1 MREEINRLET
11 DLKNTNHELAN
22 IAKMKRHLKW
32 FVVLGVLTSPIGMFW
47 HFLISCSIFGLFF
60 VLYGTSYYISYGHT
74 KGLSRRREFILER
87 LQELGVRRTRL

>member
-47 HFLISCSIFGLFF
+47 HFSYKLFYF
-60 VLYGTSYYISYGHT
+60 WLVLRPLRNVLLYFLRTHKRTLT
-74 KGLSRRREFILER
+74 KA
-87 LQELGVRRTRL
+87 